1 MTTLAGREEVPLDS
15 MSLYNIANHLFY
27 IVYPLIILLGTF
39 GNVVTII
46 IMHRTTS
53 GESAINYYFTGI
65 AVTDLMVLL
74 SSSLT
79 EWLSVTFE
87 YELMNANSALCKML
101 VWISTGSG
109 TISCWFLV
117 CLTLHRAMSV
127 VWPHRV
133 NVMCTRRTVLCL
145 MTGITLCFAALYAH
159 YLYGF
164 GLFVLDDVMTCMM
177 QSVRY
182 MQFVFDSF
190 VYIEI
195 AIYSVIPFAFLV
207 LGNSILV
214 WKLSA
219 SMKEAHSKLSKG
231 NTEQILA
238 REKVASSVTLTVIVV
253 SVTFIILTLPV
264 SVNYILSYFDRQ
276 YNQVTGYEYAKAH
289 MFYTISILLADSNSA
304 VNFYLYC
311 LTGKRFREEFFR
323 TICCG
328 RVRQSSDHSSVP
340 KAMSVQSA

>member
-15 MSLYNIANHLFY
+15 IPLYNIANHLFY

-39 GNVVTII
+39 GSVMIII
-46 IMHRTTS
+46 IMH
-53 GESAINYYFTGI
+53 
-65 AVTDLMVLL
+65 MQ
-74 SSSLT
+74 
-79 EWLSVTFE
+79 
-87 YELMNANSALCKML
+87 
-101 VWISTGSG
+101 
-109 TISCWFLV
+109 
-117 CLTLHRAMSV
+117 
-127 VWPHRV
+127 
-133 NVMCTRRTVLCL
+133 
-145 MTGITLCFAALYAH
+145 
-159 YLYGF
+159 
-164 GLFVLDDVMTCMM
+164 FVLDT
-177 QSVRY
+177 
-182 MQFVFDSF
+182 F

-219 SMKEAHSKLSKG
+219 SMKEARSNLSKG
-231 NTEQILA
+231 NTKQILA

-264 SVNYILSYFDRQ
+264 SVNYILSYFDRE

-328 RVRQSSDHSSVP
+328 RVRQSSDRSSVP
-340 KAMSVQSA
+340 KAMSAQSA

>member
-15 MSLYNIANHLFY
+15 IPLYNIANHLFY
-27 IVYPLIILLGTF
+27 IVCPLIILLGTF
-39 GNVVTII
+39 GNVMTII

-53 GESAINYYFTGI
+53 GESAINYYF
-65 AVTDLMVLL
+65 
-74 SSSLT
+74 
-79 EWLSVTFE
+79 
-87 YELMNANSALCKML
+87 
-101 VWISTGSG
+101 TGSG

-133 NVMCTRRTVLCL
+133 NVMCTRRAVLCL
-145 MTGITLCFAALYAH
+145 MTGIALCFAALYAH

-164 GLFVLDDVMTCMM
+164 DLFVLDGAMTCLV
-177 QSVRY
+177 QSGRY
-182 MQFVFDSF
+182 MQFVLDTF

-195 AIYSVIPFAFLV
+195 AIYS
-207 LGNSILV
+207 
-214 WKLSA
+214 
-219 SMKEAHSKLSKG
+219 
-231 NTEQILA
+231 
-238 REKVASSVTLTVIVV
+238 
-253 SVTFIILTLPV
+253 
-264 SVNYILSYFDRQ
+264 
-276 YNQVTGYEYAKAH
+276 YNQVAGYEYANAH

-328 RVRQSSDHSSVP
+328 RVRQSSDRSSVP
-340 KAMSVQSA
+340 KAMSAQSA